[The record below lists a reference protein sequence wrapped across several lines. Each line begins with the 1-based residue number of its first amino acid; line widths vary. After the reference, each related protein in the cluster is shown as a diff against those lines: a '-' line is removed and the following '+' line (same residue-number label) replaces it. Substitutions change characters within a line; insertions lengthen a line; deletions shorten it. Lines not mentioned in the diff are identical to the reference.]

1 VSARGKAQT
10 IRTQYLTPEKLS
22 VRRRGGGV
30 LGRAQRTGGAK
41 RKATA
46 AVRVKP
52 KPVCNFFLR
61 GVCKAG
67 DACEYQH
74 TGVPRTKSQLC
85 KFWRSSPAECQKGD
99 ACPYAHDFGVEACK
113 VRPRSFLSHRP
124 TGPHEGAQ
132 RARVIRRN
140 AFILQG
146 DGGVRGYGGVVGGR
160 I

>member
-1 VSARGKAQT
+1 MRAVR
-10 IRTQYLTPEKLS
+10 ELS
-22 VRRRGGGV
+22 VRAACGGV

-67 DACEYQH
+67 NACEYQH
-74 TGVPRTKSQLC
+74 AGVPRTKSQLC

-99 ACPYAHDFGVEACK
+99 ACPYAHDFSVEPCK
-113 VRPRSFLSHRP
+113 VRPRSLPSHLP
-124 TGPHEGAQ
+124 TCPNGGA
-132 RARVIRRN
+132 AREVSATGKWLNITGEYLGTVLLLVTE
-140 AFILQG
+140 F
-146 DGGVRGYGGVVGGR
+146 DF
-160 I
+160 